1 LGFTDKIIVGGTD
14 STTVNDGNGPEIDIY
29 FDDPSYLNT
38 YLINPDSRL
47 IVMLSDETGINTT
60 GTGVGHRL
68 EGILNDNEANPID
81 FSGFFTGDL
90 DAGGK
95 SGEINYAFDNIETGD
110 YKLDVKA
117 WDVFNNFSR
126 ETAYFSVVTGDDL
139 VIRDVYNYPNPFN
152 SNTTFTF
159 QQNLNSALNVEVKV
173 YTIAGRLIKII
184 KEENVNERFVTINW
198 DGRDDDGSQLANG
211 TYLYKLKVVT
221 SDGQFSKSILGKLA
235 VIR

>member
-1 LGFTDKIIVGGTD
+1 
-14 STTVNDGNGPEIDIY
+14 
-29 FDDPSYLNT
+29 
-38 YLINPDSRL
+38 
-47 IVMLSDETGINTT
+47 
-60 GTGVGHRL
+60 
-68 EGILNDNEANPID
+68 
-81 FSGFFTGDL
+81 
-90 DAGGK
+90 
-95 SGEINYAFDNIETGD
+95 
-110 YKLDVKA
+110 
-117 WDVFNNFSR
+117 VFNNFSR

-139 VIRDVYNYPNPFN
+139 VIRDVYNYPNPFTL
-152 SNTTFTF
+152 NTTFTF